1 MEIKLIK
8 EEKSFDAILSV
19 NLKLE
24 DFEEEANKKLKA
36 EKQKLNLPGFRKG
49 MIPTTVAKKYLWE
62 QVVKDALEAK
72 LEDTVN
78 GYFDDNKI
86 EIIKPALPLAPDNPI
101 DLKNDTEFEF
111 KYDIGLVDEI
121 VIDEEKLFKK
131 INSLEIQVEDKNIN
145 EEIDKILFTYGE
157 NKQPDQVDDIDDYR
171 IILEI
176 TELGENNE
184 ALAEGISQKIS
195 KNLSELKGKL
205 REILIG
211 QKKDNELIINLHE
224 LFDDK
229 EEMSAFL
236 NIEKLTAEDA
246 NPDFRIKIM
255 SISHHI
261 KAELN
266 EDLFDK
272 ATAGKAKNE
281 EEFRNQIEEM
291 LNSNYVQS
299 SEHLLF
305 DDMTQTMI
313 EKVKL
318 ELPAKFLDRLFDE
331 EFKDKK
337 KDLSAEDLQKERK
350 DFDKKI
356 KWSLITKDIAKKNN
370 IEVSEK
376 EIIQEAYVFINNYFM
391 QYGMS
396 GITEDQM
403 QNYLTDY
410 LKNQNNVLY
419 MKERVEVNKVLAKL
433 KENNKFKV
441 KKVTAEEFKEIN
453 KEKHHHE

>member
-1 MEIKLIK
+1 
-8 EEKSFDAILSV
+8 
-19 NLKLE
+19 
-24 DFEEEANKKLKA
+24 
-36 EKQKLNLPGFRKG
+36 
-49 MIPTTVAKKYLWE
+49 
-62 QVVKDALEAK
+62 
-72 LEDTVN
+72 
-78 GYFDDNKI
+78 
-86 EIIKPALPLAPDNPI
+86 
-101 DLKNDTEFEF
+101 F